1 MGRRGRIDH
10 VGLQAASP
18 EAFATI
24 GQRLIDH
31 SASDGTINDFGPVHS
46 IFFRDP
52 NGLEEEALIG
62 KD

>member
-1 MGRRGRIDH
+1 MGPRPHRPLRP
-10 VGLQAASP
+10 ASRLTG
-18 EAFATI
+18 AFAAI

-31 SASDGTINDFGPVHS
+31 GVSDGTINDFGPVHS